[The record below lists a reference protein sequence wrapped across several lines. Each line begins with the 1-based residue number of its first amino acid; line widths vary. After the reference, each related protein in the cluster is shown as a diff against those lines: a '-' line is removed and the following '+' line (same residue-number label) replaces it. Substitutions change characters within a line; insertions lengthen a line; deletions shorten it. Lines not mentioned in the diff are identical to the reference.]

1 MPSNLFLTC
10 AWSLVGLW
18 RSWWPMNC
26 APSSTSCLLLPL
38 YVWSCRD
45 LKATVGALR
54 TTGCTALGP
63 ALAVSTSMAA
73 AHGGSAEVILCT
85 DGMPNTGVGAVDG
98 AGKGR
103 DFYEKVSLC
112 YLALLRHIL
121 FTLLCTCACCT
132 VSLITLPRPWIVI
145 VTYHTP

>member
-1 MPSNLFLTC
+1 MLPPVL
-10 AWSLVGLW
+10 LVY
-18 RSWWPMNC
+18 
-26 APSSTSCLLLPL
+26 SSHC
-38 YVWSCRD
+38 VCRD

-98 AGKGR
+98 AEKER
-103 DFYEKVSLC
+103 DFYEKVILC
-112 YLALLRHIL
+112 YLALVRRIL
-121 FTLLCTCACCT
+121 FTLHCTCACCA
-132 VSLITLPRPWIVI
+132 VLLLITLPGPWIVT
-145 VTYHTP
+145 VQGMDNK